1 MHYNLNCGIHC
12 HSICLDGEKVVY
24 LMIGQSETATLI
36 GTE

>member
-1 MHYNLNCGIHC
+1 MHYNLICEIQC
-12 HSICLDGEKVVY
+12 HSIFPDGEKKVY